1 MKSRAAF
8 SDMCQVTLRYLNR
21 SNDVMKKLRIYSMNG
36 KIQDYRTNWLN
47 HLGRMEQDRIPN
59 YVFKYTPRGRIMWE
73 DL

>member
-1 MKSRAAF
+1 
-8 SDMCQVTLRYLNR
+8 
-21 SNDVMKKLRIYSMNG
+21 MNG